1 MGKVCRDYWQRTSAS
16 ASAERC
22 IVWRER
28 TWRSSRRGPGEQFSR
43 ELLAGAAS
51 TADRSDEAGVQI
63 LNMLMMYRMKQ
74 IVKTVNPAMI

>member
-1 MGKVCRDYWQRTSAS
+1 M
-16 ASAERC
+16 
-22 IVWRER
+22 ER
-28 TWRSSRRGPGEQFSR
+28 THLALLEERTRGAIQPGS
-43 ELLAGAAS
+43 LAGAAS